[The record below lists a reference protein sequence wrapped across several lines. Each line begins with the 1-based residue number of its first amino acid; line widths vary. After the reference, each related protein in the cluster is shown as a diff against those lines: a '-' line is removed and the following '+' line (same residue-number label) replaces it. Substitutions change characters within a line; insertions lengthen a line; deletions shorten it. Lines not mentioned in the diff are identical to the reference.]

1 MLCKIYEY
9 TKFIN
14 QNINSA
20 IRHLYHHKEI
30 IRRFKKTET
39 YNLQIREFFQVSAD
53 VKTRNWKRNF
63 ASTENCKKNEVVI
76 RNQTLVTIFHPPFR
90 PHFSLSYFFYFIPQS
105 GKKFHAYMCAY
116 EGMSYTSS
124 HKWCISKCKISLS
137 ERKIIYHFKK
147 IIY

>member
-53 VKTRNWKRNF
+53 VKTRN
-63 ASTENCKKNEVVI
+63 
-76 RNQTLVTIFHPPFR
+76 
-90 PHFSLSYFFYFIPQS
+90 
-105 GKKFHAYMCAY
+105 
-116 EGMSYTSS
+116 
-124 HKWCISKCKISLS
+124 
-137 ERKIIYHFKK
+137 
-147 IIY
+147 